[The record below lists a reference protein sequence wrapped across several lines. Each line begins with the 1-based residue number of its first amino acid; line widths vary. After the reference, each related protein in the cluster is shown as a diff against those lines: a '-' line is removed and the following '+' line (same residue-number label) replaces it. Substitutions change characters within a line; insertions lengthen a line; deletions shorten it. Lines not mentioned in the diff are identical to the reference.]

1 MSIVNVIMSMKN
13 SSDTIE
19 DQTRDLPA
27 CSAVLQPTA
36 PPRAPSV
43 RILKLDYYRHGMRT
57 SLNRLLQKGIEISYG
72 NFPQTITGCIRR
84 CLKDIPFI
92 TFVCPV
98 ITLKYTFR
106 VTKYSS
112 EKMSNKRFE

>member
-1 MSIVNVIMSMKN
+1 MKN
-13 SSDTIE
+13 SNDTIGNR
-19 DQTRDLPA
+19 TRDLPG
-27 CSAVLQPTA
+27 CRAVPQPTA

-43 RILKLDYYRHGMRT
+43 RILKLDYYRHGMGT
-57 SLNRLLQKGIEISYG
+57 SLNRLLQQGIQISYG
-72 NFPQTITGCIRR
+72 NFPQTITGYIRR
-84 CLKDIPFI
+84 CLKVIPFI
-92 TFVCPV
+92 SFVCRV